1 MDCKSIG
8 VSVVTFSWPFLFFGD
23 TSGDGAA
30 DRRVRSDSEAVAGIS
45 GRYFDRL
52 GEKTLNEF

>member
-1 MDCKSIG
+1 MNCKSIE
-8 VSVVTFSWPFLFFGD
+8 VSVISFSWFFMFVKD
-23 TSGDGAA
+23 TSRDGAV
-30 DRRVRSDSEAVAGIS
+30 DRRVRLDLEAVVGIS

>member
-1 MDCKSIG
+1 MF
-8 VSVVTFSWPFLFFGD
+8 VGD